1 MIRVDNLTCRF
12 NAGDPPVLDGL
23 SMEIREGEYVALI
36 GPNGS
41 GKTTFSKHLN
51 ALLVPTEGSVL
62 IDELDTRNQAHMKEI
77 RRRVGMVFQN
87 PDSQIVGMTVEEDV
101 AFGPGNLRLPPAE
114 IRRQV
119 DSALAAIGIATL
131 AKRNPQTL
139 SGGEKRLLAIAGIL
153 VMKPKYLILDEPTAY
168 LDPSGR
174 RRVLEMVKKLNG
186 DGIGIVHIVH
196 DMNDIGDAGRLAV
209 IAGGRLISDGSPRD
223 VLAGFE
229 TLRSVGLSVP
239 QVTELMHLLHRQGCA
254 VTTNLLTVEEA
265 CGEIVSLINRGHG
278 AFAGLSPQMKVEGN
292 V

>member
-1 MIRVDNLTCRF
+1 MICVDNLICRF
-12 NAGDPPVLDGL
+12 NAGDPPVIAGL
-23 SMEIREGEYVALI
+23 NLEIREGEYVALI

-51 ALLVPTEGSVL
+51 ALLVPTEGSVRV
-62 IDELDTRNQAHMKEI
+62 DDMDTRNQAHVKEI

-101 AFGPGNLRLPPAE
+101 AFGPGNLRLPPSE
-114 IRRQV
+114 IRQQV
-119 DSALAAIGIATL
+119 DSALAAVGMANF

-174 RRVLEMVKKLNG
+174 QRVLEMVKKLNG
-186 DGIGIVHIVH
+186 DGMSIIHIVH
-196 DMNDIGDAGRLAV
+196 DMSDIGDAGRVVV
-209 IAGGRLISDGSPRD
+209 IAGGRLLSDGSPRD

-229 TLRSVGLSVP
+229 TLKSVGLSVP
-239 QVTELMHLLHRQGCA
+239 QVTELMHLLSREGFA
-254 VTTNLLTVEEA
+254 VSTNLLTVEEA
-265 CGEIVSLINRGHG
+265 CGEIASLISRGHG
-278 AFAGLSPQMKVEGN
+278 AFAGPAPQRKAAGN